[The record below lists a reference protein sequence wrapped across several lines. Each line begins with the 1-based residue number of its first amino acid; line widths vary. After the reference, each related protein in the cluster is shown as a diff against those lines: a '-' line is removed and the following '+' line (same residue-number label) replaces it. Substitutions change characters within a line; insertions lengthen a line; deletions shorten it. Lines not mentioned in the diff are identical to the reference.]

1 MARKTVSMAAPD
13 SGIDTL
19 TTVEIRKDER
29 AAQSM
34 PADRKA
40 REVVAAYAAEELAG
54 SVWAASKTGGYVE
67 PAGALGWSISA

>member
-1 MARKTVSMAAPD
+1 MARKTASMAASD

-29 AAQSM
+29 AGPSM

-54 SVWAASKTGGYVE
+54 SVWGSLKDGGYVE
-67 PAGALGWSISA
+67 PTGALGWSISA